1 MLRKGVSK
9 TSNPEI
15 SYDAATLSKYINRQG
30 RIIPRIYTKLS
41 AKDQRKVAKKI
52 KTLRQMALL
61 PYTIAEQNEQ
71 AKETKRKT

>member
-1 MLRKGVSK
+1 LRKQASHAP
-9 TSNPEI
+9 NEEI
-15 SYDAATLSKYINRQG
+15 TFDAATLSKYINRQG

-61 PYTIAEQNEQ
+61 PYTIVEQN
-71 AKETKRKT
+71 